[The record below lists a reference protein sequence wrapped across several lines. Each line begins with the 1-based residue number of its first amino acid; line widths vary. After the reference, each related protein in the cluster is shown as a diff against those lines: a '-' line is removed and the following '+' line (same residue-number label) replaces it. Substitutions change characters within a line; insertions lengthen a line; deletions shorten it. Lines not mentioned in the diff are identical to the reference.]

1 MFESNTN
8 ISAALSLLCLKVRV
22 FGRARKPLNSSV
34 SFMLSMRSRH
44 LFKKKSILI
53 MFLTM
58 CKNVLP
64 HINKSFFFNVY
75 LKLVFC
81 QGEVYS
87 CMLNKLDKNKKKVNK
102 L

>member
-44 LFKKKSILI
+44 LFKKKVNSN
-53 MFLTM
+53 
-58 CKNVLP
+58 NVSNHVQKCP
-64 HINKSFFFNVY
+64 ASYKQKVFF
-75 LKLVFC
+75 
-81 QGEVYS
+81 
-87 CMLNKLDKNKKKVNK
+87 
-102 L
+102 

>member
-1 MFESNTN
+1 
-8 ISAALSLLCLKVRV
+8 
-22 FGRARKPLNSSV
+22 
-34 SFMLSMRSRH
+34 
-44 LFKKKSILI
+44 
-53 MFLTM
+53 M

-87 CMLNKLDKNKKKVNK
+87 CMLNKLDKNKKKLKSACVLVDYSPHFFLTAKVLELSTTQTDRVYCK
-102 L
+102 LWWMLPF